1 MAFQSEQFY
10 KSAVE
15 MKAPRNAAQDQVGKA
30 FNFQLLQK
38 KAWGG
43 GRAKAG
49 KKKRKEQKEIR
60 RNDR

>member
-43 GRAKAG
+43 GGQRQG
-49 KKKRKEQKEIR
+49 KRRGKSKKR
-60 RNDR
+60 